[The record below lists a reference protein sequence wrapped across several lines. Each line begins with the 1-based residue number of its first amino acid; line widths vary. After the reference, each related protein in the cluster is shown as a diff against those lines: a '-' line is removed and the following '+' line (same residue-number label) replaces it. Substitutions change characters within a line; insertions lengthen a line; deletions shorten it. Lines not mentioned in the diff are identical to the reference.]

1 MELHKFTIPEDMTK
15 DELYHYG
22 IKGMKWGVR
31 RYQNSNGTL
40 TAKGKERYLRT
51 KMGMSQYAGMK
62 PRDDDGNEVSR
73 FSEYGE
79 DWIQERVSGPDG
91 LMYPVHSKI
100 RSERYRQDY
109 VNDPDSVFEKHMSKI
124 NTTNGDETGT
134 VNNCTKV
141 ASSMILAKMGYDYDA
156 GRSMS
161 GQNGAFKYWF
171 DNVESTI
178 CDDLSSAIDQKF
190 SKTSDNS
197 YGTVG
202 LLNKNG
208 GGHVFNWERN
218 SKGDFN
224 LYEAQV
230 KSGEK
235 FSGASPKEC
244 FDKYIKKYPW
254 FSSESSVF
262 IHDMTSAT
270 PNWDHMAEDSV
281 VRITDG
287 SYESRLYDT
296 STRNIYKSF

>member
-1 MELHKFTIPEDMTK
+1 MDKLPDMTK

-22 IKGMKWGVR
+22 VKGMKWGVR
-31 RYQNSNGTL
+31 RYRNKDGSL
-40 TAKGKERYLRT
+40 TPKGKERYG
-51 KMGMSQYAGMK
+51 KHEMGMSQYAGMK
-62 PRDDDGNEVSR
+62 PRDDDGNEISKYAH
-73 FSEYGE
+73 YGE
-79 DWIQERVSGPDG
+79 DWVQERVSTPDG
-91 LMYPVHSKI
+91 LMYPLNSKI
-100 RSERYRQDY
+100 RGERYRQDY
-109 VNDPDSVFEKHMSKI
+109 VDDPDSVFEKHMEKV
-124 NTTNGDETGT
+124 NTTNGEENGT

-141 ASSMILAKMGYDYDA
+141 ASTMILAKMGYDYDA
-156 GRSMS
+156 GRAMS

-171 DNVESTI
+171 DNVESTV
-178 CDDLSSAIDQKF
+178 CDDVPSAIDQKF
-190 SKTSDNS
+190 SKTSENS

-218 SKGDFN
+218 SKGEFN

-235 FSGASPKEC
+235 FSGSSPTEC
-244 FDKYIKKYPW
+244 FDKYTKKYPW

-262 IHDMTSAT
+262 IHDMTNAT

-287 SYESRLYDT
+287 SYESKLYDT
-296 STRNIYKSF
+296 STRNTYKSF